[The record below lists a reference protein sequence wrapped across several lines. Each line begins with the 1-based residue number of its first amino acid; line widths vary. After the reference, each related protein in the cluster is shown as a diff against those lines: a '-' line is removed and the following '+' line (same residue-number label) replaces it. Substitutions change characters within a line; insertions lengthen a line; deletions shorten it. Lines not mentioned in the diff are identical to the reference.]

1 VRWITFESW
10 QHLEKVSPF
19 IFLIYYSLKDM
30 SKSELINEFLQLEH
44 RMDTLEKRVAK
55 ASEDDHEEKRQ
66 SPPAIN
72 PEQAKKIMELQAKV
86 IKLQKVENTKGG
98 FFCNKKIP

>member
-1 VRWITFESW
+1 MT
-10 QHLEKVSPF
+10 
-19 IFLIYYSLKDM
+19 
-30 SKSELINEFLQLEH
+30 KSELINEFLQLEH

-55 ASEDDHEEKRQ
+55 ANDDDHEEKRQ

-86 IKLQKVENTKGG
+86 IKLQKVENPEGV
-98 FFCNKKIP
+98 FLQWKKFYY